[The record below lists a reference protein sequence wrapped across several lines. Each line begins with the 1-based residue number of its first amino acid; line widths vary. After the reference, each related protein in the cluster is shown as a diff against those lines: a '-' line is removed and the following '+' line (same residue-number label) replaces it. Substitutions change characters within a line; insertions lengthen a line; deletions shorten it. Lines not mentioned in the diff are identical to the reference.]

1 MLVTIL
7 KYEGNQRGK
16 KSPPTYP
23 PTPNGPQK
31 EIFPQ
36 ITPII
41 LSNILTFCPITYSVF
56 DFLKT

>member
-41 LSNILTFCPITYSVF
+41 LSNILTFCPIT
-56 DFLKT
+56 